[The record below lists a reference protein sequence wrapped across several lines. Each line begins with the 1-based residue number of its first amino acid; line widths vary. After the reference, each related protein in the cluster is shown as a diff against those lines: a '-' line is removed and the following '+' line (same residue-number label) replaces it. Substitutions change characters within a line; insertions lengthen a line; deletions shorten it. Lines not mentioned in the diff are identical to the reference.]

1 MNNENLNRLKKYL
14 FLISIFFVILTW
26 SHIMYTYLYDNSIE
40 TPMEWWS
47 ISEWIIWDFPNL
59 NSLLNNTDYNK
70 NINYL
75 LYRWLL
81 KYDINKDEIVGDLAN
96 CNLKN
101 LSNIEC
107 YLKENIFWSDWKKI
121 TIDDVIATYNILKN
135 SDINPTLLAL
145 IKDTSIENQNWA
157 IVFKNK
163 IKDIAFLQVLF
174 QWVLPKNTL
183 DNIWNTEM
191 YWKFNPLNWIY
202 SWPYKVDTVSYDDSL
217 WIQKLILI
225 KNEYYKEKNI
235 LIPKYIYKIF
245 KDQAQLLKHKDLV
258 NIFFDK
264 NKILADSMPRL
275 EKYSY
280 YLNQYNILFLNEE
293 RLNNLDLR
301 NFILS
306 KIDIKNILNILWK
319 WYVED
324 DDIFLNKELIQDFS
338 LKNSNI
344 ESILKENGYYKK
356 DFLVN
361 YLLDEEKQ
369 KEEKIEKIENNN
381 LIYIKSPIN
390 KKYSFL
396 SKNDLL
402 IEWDVWSKKPDEI
415 YINDYKLSSYKPW
428 DKKFYYRLKTE
439 FKNYAIWD
447 NWYKVYFVS
456 NKEKKLIE
464 TFYITYNTDEKKLD
478 ESKKILD
485 EKIKKSNSDSKIEID
500 KKTQE
505 KILSLPDNNY
515 FDKGLNKFLLR
526 LLYIENKDDILK
538 TANIIKTSLET
549 FGIGVE
555 LVPIS
560 ITDLNKKIISWEK
573 NYDIVILWLD
583 LWYFPQNIY
592 PYFHSSQAKS
602 WYNFSWVKN
611 LDLDIILENL
621 KSEVL
626 SNEKILDLEKK
637 SIEIFSLKQIFK
649 PLYLKSNIVLVD
661 NNIKNFILSQNT
673 PSDLVINEALLDSY
687 IVSDRKIDF
696 SKKSLKWFYEFV
708 KKAFN

>member
-14 FLISIFFVILTW
+14 FLISIFFVILTG
-26 SHIMYTYLYDNSIE
+26 SHIIYTYLYDNAIE
-40 TPMEWWS
+40 TPMEGGS
-47 ISEWIIWDFPNL
+47 VSEGIVGDFPNL
-59 NSLLNNTDYNK
+59 NPLLNNTDYNK

-75 LYRWLL
+75 LYRGLL
-81 KYDINKDEIVGDLAN
+81 KYDIKKDEIIGDLAN

-107 YLKENIFWSDWKKI
+107 YLKDNIFWSNGDKI
-121 TIDDVIATYNILKN
+121 TIDDVIATFNILKN

-145 IKDTSIENQNWA
+145 IKDTSIENQNGA

-174 QWVLPKNTL
+174 QGILPKKIL
-183 DNIWNTEM
+183 DNIGNTEM
-191 YWKFNPLNWIY
+191 YGKFNPLNGIY
-202 SWPYKVDTVSYDDSL
+202 SGPYKVDTVSYDDSL
-217 WIQKLILI
+217 GIQKLILI

-235 LIPKYIYKIF
+235 LISKYIYKIF
-245 KDQAQLLKHKDLV
+245 KDQTQLLKHKDLV

-293 RLNNLDLR
+293 KLNNLDLR

-306 KIDIKNILNILWK
+306 KIDIKNILNILGK
-319 WYVED
+319 GYIED
-324 DDIFLNKELIQDFS
+324 DDIFLNKELVQNFS

-344 ESILKENGYYKK
+344 ESILKESGYYKK

-361 YLLDEEKQ
+361 YLLDKEKQ
-369 KEEKIEKIENNN
+369 KEEKIENSN
-381 LIYIKSPIN
+381 LIYIKSPVN

-396 SKNDLL
+396 SKDDLL
-402 IEWDVWSKKPDEI
+402 IEGDIGSKKPDEI
-415 YINDYKLSSYKPW
+415 YINDYKLSSYKPG

-439 FKNYAIWD
+439 FKNYAIGD
-447 NWYKVYFVS
+447 NGYKVYFVS
-456 NKEKKLIE
+456 NKEKKLVE

-478 ESKKILD
+478 ESKKVLE
-485 EKIKKSNSDSKIEID
+485 EKIKKSNNESKIEID
-500 KKTQE
+500 KKIQD

-515 FDKGLNKFLLR
+515 YNKDLNKFLLR

-549 FGIGVE
+549 FGIGVD
-555 LVPIS
+555 LVPTS
-560 ITDLNKKIISWEK
+560 ITDLNKKIISGEK
-573 NYDIVILWLD
+573 NYDILILGLD
-583 LWYFPQNIY
+583 LGYFPQNIY
-592 PYFHSSQAKS
+592 PYFHSSQAKNG
-602 WYNFSWVKN
+602 YNFSGVKN
-611 LDLDIILENL
+611 LDLDIYLEEL
-621 KSEVL
+621 KQGVL
-626 SNEKILDLEKK
+626 SSEKVLDLEKK
-637 SIEIFSLKQIFK
+637 SIEIFALKQIFK
-649 PLYLKSNIVLVD
+649 PLYLKESIVLID
-661 NNIKNFILSQNT
+661 NNIKNFILPQNT
-673 PSDLVINEALLDSY
+673 PSDLLINEALLDSY
-687 IVSDRKIDF
+687 VVSDRKIDF
-696 SKKSLKWFYEFV
+696 SKKSIKGFYDFV